1 MKNDI
6 DINLQLRSEIL
17 DIALNL
23 EDAVNELLLALLLI
37 ENPNRK
43 AISNKSGN
51 LSFKNKIDLLFDLD
65 VLISDEH
72 QKLLLLMEFR
82 NQFLH
87 NIKCCS
93 FVNAVNQLGVDKEK
107 KLLKFDDG
115 DKIIDKEYRYQNAFR
130 NLNIECLKILSDK
143 IDDRKNQIEDRRNS
157 HVNLIEGQIFF
168 INKYF
173 DMLKK
178 LMMICEK
185 NISEIPEVTK
195 LINQL
200 NKTVTDDMESLH
212 TSDEFIQIQDE
223 FKKMHMP
230 ERLKAYFKR

>member
-1 MKNDI
+1 MEN

-17 DIALNL
+17 YITLNL
-23 EDAVNELLLALLLI
+23 EHAVNELLLALLLI
-37 ENPNRK
+37 ENPKRK
-43 AISNKSGN
+43 AITNKSGN

-72 QKLLLLMEFR
+72 QKFLLLMEFR

-87 NIKCCS
+87 NIECS
-93 FVNAVNQLGVDKEK
+93 SFENVVKLLGVDKEK
-107 KLLKFDDG
+107 KLLKFNNA
-115 DKIIDKEYRYQNAFR
+115 DKNLDKEYRYQCAFR

-143 IDDRKNQIEDRRNS
+143 IEDRKNQIEDRRKT
-157 HVNLIEGQIFF
+157 HVKLIESQIFF

-178 LMMICEK
+178 VMMICEE
-185 NISEIPEVTK
+185 NASEIPEVSK

-200 NKTVTDDMESLH
+200 FKTATDDVESLH
-212 TSDEFIQIQDE
+212 ASDEFIQIQDE
-223 FKKMHMP
+223 LKELHTP
-230 ERLKAYFKR
+230 EKIKAYFKR

>member
-1 MKNDI
+1 MKTDT

-23 EDAVNELLLALLLI
+23 EDSVNELLLALLLI
-37 ENPNRK
+37 ENPHRK

-72 QKLLLLMEFR
+72 QKLLLLMEYR

-93 FVNAVNQLGVDKEK
+93 FEDAVNQLGVDKAN
-107 KLLKFDDG
+107 KLLKFADK
-115 DKIIDKEYRYQNAFR
+115 DKIEDKEYRYQNAFR
-130 NLNIECLKILSDK
+130 SLNIECLKILSKK
-143 IDDRKNQIEDRRNS
+143 IEDRKNQIEDRRNT
-157 HVNLIEGQIFF
+157 HVKLIESQIFF

-173 DMLKK
+173 DMLNKV
-178 LMMICEK
+178 MMMCEK
-185 NISEIPEVTK
+185 HVSGIPEVTK

-200 NKTVTDDMESLH
+200 NKTVSEDIESLD
-212 TSDEFIQIQDE
+212 TSEEFIRIQDE
-223 FKKMHMP
+223 LKKMHTP
-230 ERLKAYFKR
+230 ERIKAYFKR

>member
-1 MKNDI
+1 MENDI

-17 DIALNL
+17 DLALNL

-93 FVNAVNQLGVDKEK
+93 FENAVNQLGVDKEK
-107 KLLKFDDG
+107 KLLKFDDE

-130 NLNIECLKILSDK
+130 NLNIECLKVLSDK
-143 IDDRKNQIEDRRNS
+143 IEDRKNQIEDRRKTF
-157 HVNLIEGQIFF
+157 VNLAESQIFL

-173 DMLKK
+173 DILKK
-178 LMMICEK
+178 VMVICE
-185 NISEIPEVTK
+185 NYVSEMPEVIN
-195 LINQL
+195 LINQIE
-200 NKTVTDDMESLH
+200 KTLSDDMESLQ
-212 TSDEFIQIQDE
+212 TSEEYAQIQSE
-223 FKKMHMP
+223 FKELHTP
-230 ERLKAYFKR
+230 EKIEALFKR